1 MLEQCLSGANMATS
15 VIQKANARLK
25 FLYRKRKFLNLTA
38 KMLLV
43 MSLTQC
49 HFDYACSFWY
59 PGLPKVLKNK
69 LQVTQNKI
77 IRFVLNMDSKA
88 HVGSEVFKSL
98 GWLSVSKRVDQ
109 IILNHVFK
117 VKSGQSPDYMVEQII
132 PASSIYSYG
141 NRFRETG
148 CFSIPKV
155 KCFGKKSFGYNWCVL
170 WNELPGDIRNLQ
182 RYPNFKVAVKKFLL
196 SKIDW

>member
-1 MLEQCLSGANMATS
+1 MLEQYLSGANMATS

-25 FLYRKRKFLNLTA
+25 FLYRKSKFLNLTT
-38 KMLLV
+38 KKLLV
-43 MSLTQC
+43 MSLIQC

-59 PGLPKVLKNK
+59 RGLSKVLKNK

-77 IRFVLNMDSKA
+77 IRFVLNMDSRA

-98 GWLSVSKRVDQ
+98 GWLPVSKRVDQ

-117 VKSGQSPDYMVEQII
+117 VKSGQSPDYMVEHFI
-132 PASSIYSYG
+132 PASSIHSYG
-141 NRFRETG
+141 TRFRETG

-155 KCFGKKSFGYNWCVL
+155 KGFGKKSFGFNGCVL
-170 WNELPGDIRNLQ
+170 
-182 RYPNFKVAVKKFLL
+182 
-196 SKIDW
+196 